1 MKVSTMLLHKLVI
14 QCNTQVIIV
23 SYELIFYLDGIY
35 VTYLQPLPTSSLN
48 IDWSMNRLAET
59 WEQPN

>member
-1 MKVSTMLLHKLVI
+1 MLLHKLVI

-35 VTYLQPLPTSSLN
+35 VTYLQSLPTSSLN